1 MWKLFRA
8 RSLLELA
15 ITELEASE
23 SYQLIQA
30 IDDKQAYFEQLT
42 IQLEEEY
49 RYLAQELGQ
58 LKQQLDDDID
68 DEPSQEDWEAYQ
80 EMLNESDDIY
90 WQDEF

>member
-30 IDDKQAYFEQLT
+30 IDDKQAYFEQLK

-49 RYLAQELGQ
+49 RYLEQELNGH
-58 LKQQLDDDID
+58 
-68 DEPSQEDWEAYQ
+68 Y
-80 EMLNESDDIY
+80 
-90 WQDEF
+90 

>member
-30 IDDKQAYFEQLT
+30 IDDKQAYFEQLK